1 MLRRLAL
8 AFLLCLSGCA
18 TDTPLNFACS
28 RIDDFRTALPVTPL
42 GSARVEGD
50 DPLTRR
56 IGDAFV
62 SPAGRIAR
70 PSPPNVLILSG
81 GGQWGAYGAGL
92 LKGWSAQSGPNA
104 RPGFNVVT
112 GVSTGALQATYA
124 FLGRDAPL
132 VEAYSIEDEKELV
145 DRHGGLFF
153 LSHGSSA
160 DLAPLR
166 AVVLELADKALIADV
181 AGQGGEHGRLLLV
194 GVVDALDGRMYAIDL
209 TAIAQDPALSDGER
223 RECYAGAIVA
233 SAAIPLVFR
242 QVTIGGVPYY
252 DGGVRNSVFVGGL
265 QAATARAL
273 AARGLADQPAG
284 VYILVNGVPGV
295 TPKPAVKAALLP
307 TLGRLKA
314 ITFDQIEQD
323 SIFAA
328 HFAAQQRYGT
338 TAVTYTASALGHGCP
353 PAADDTIFD
362 PAFMACLIRRGEAAW
377 AQGSPWKP
385 YPKLP

>member
-1 MLRRLAL
+1 MATRLLVLWLMLAL
-8 AFLLCLSGCA
+8 SACA
-18 TDTPLNFACS
+18 TDKPLNFACN
-28 RIDDFRTALPVTPL
+28 RMGDFRTALPVTPL
-42 GSARVEGD
+42 GAARVD
-50 DPLTRR
+50 NNDPLTRA
-56 IGDAFV
+56 IGEAFA
-62 SPAGRIAR
+62 SRNAR
-70 PSPPNVLILSG
+70 VARDTPPNLLILSG

-104 RPGFNVVT
+104 RPDFKVVT

-124 FLGRDAPL
+124 FLGRDEAL
-132 VEAYSIEDEKELV
+132 VEAYSIDDEKELV

-153 LSHGSSA
+153 LRHGSSA

-166 AVVLELADKALIADV
+166 DVVLELADKALIADV
-181 AGQGGEHGRLLLV
+181 AREGGKGRLLLV
-194 GVVDALDGRMYAIDL
+194 GAVDALDGRMYAIDL
-209 TAIAQDPALSDGER
+209 TAIAQDAALSDDER

-242 QVTIGGVPYY
+242 QVTVGGVPYY

-273 AARGLADQPAG
+273 AARGLADAPAG

-338 TAVTYTASALGHGCP
+338 KAVTYTASALGHGCP

-362 PAFMACLIRRGEAAW
+362 PAFMACLVRRGEAAW
-377 AQGSPWKP
+377 AQGSPWKA
-385 YPKLP
+385 YPRP

>member
-1 MLRRLAL
+1 MLRHLAL
-8 AFLLCLSGCA
+8 AFLLLTLSACA
-18 TDTPLNFACS
+18 TDTPLDFACS

-50 DPLTRR
+50 DPLSRR

-62 SPAGRIAR
+62 GPAGGVAR
-70 PSPPNVLILSG
+70 PGPPNVLILSG

-104 RPGFNVVT
+104 RPDFNVVT

-132 VEAYSIEDEKELV
+132 VEAYSIDDEKELV

-166 AVVLELADKALIADV
+166 DVVLGLADKALLADV
-181 AGQGGEHGRLLLV
+181 AREGGKGRLLLV
-194 GVVDALDGRMYAIDL
+194 GAVDALDGRMYALDL
-209 TAIAQDPALSDGER
+209 TAIALDASLSDDER
-223 RECYAGAIVA
+223 RECYAGAIIA

-252 DGGVRNSVFVGGL
+252 DGGVRNSVFVSGL

-273 AARGLADQPAG
+273 AARGLADAPAG

-338 TAVTYTASALGHGCP
+338 RAVTYTASALGHGCP

-362 PAFMACLIRRGEAAW
+362 PGFMACLIRRGEAAW
-377 AQGSPWKP
+377 AQGSPWKA
-385 YPKLP
+385 YPKP

>member
-1 MLRRLAL
+1 MLRHLAL
-8 AFLLCLSGCA
+8 TLLLLTLSACA

-42 GSARVEGD
+42 GSARIEGD
-50 DPLTRR
+50 DPLSRR

-62 SPAGRIAR
+62 GPAGGVAR
-70 PSPPNVLILSG
+70 PGPPNVLILSG

-104 RPGFNVVT
+104 RPDFKVVT

-124 FLGRDAPL
+124 FLGRDEAL
-132 VEAYSIEDEKELV
+132 VEAYSIDDEKELV

-153 LSHGSSA
+153 LRHGSSA

-166 AVVLELADKALIADV
+166 DVVLELADKALIADV
-181 AGQGGEHGRLLLV
+181 AREGGKGRLLLV
-194 GVVDALDGRMYAIDL
+194 GAVDALDGRMYAIDL
-209 TAIAQDPALSDGER
+209 TAIAQDAALSDDER

-242 QVTIGGVPYY
+242 QVTVGGVPYY

-273 AARGLADQPAG
+273 AARGLADAPAG

-295 TPKPAVKAALLP
+295 TPKPAVMAALLP

-338 TAVTYTASALGHGCP
+338 KAVTYTASALGHGCP

-362 PAFMACLIRRGEAAW
+362 PAFMACLVRRGEAAW
-377 AQGSPWKP
+377 AQGSPWKA
-385 YPKLP
+385 YPRP